1 MTDKFNL
8 KNIKFNSENIAGAVK
23 APVSKS
29 IAHRALIC
37 AALANGG
44 MSCIYGIDSGS
55 DLSEDIKATIGA
67 LRAMGCDIDLLQD
80 KINVCGGVKNNKI
93 KINCGESASTL
104 RFLIPVVAALGI
116 EASFTGE
123 GNLPERPV
131 QLYQNLLADK
141 GVSIN
146 LQDGKLPLTV
156 SGKLTAGKFYV
167 PGDITSQ
174 FITGLLFAL
183 PMLDGDSEIILTS
196 PLESEPYVNIT
207 INVLKI
213 FGIEIIR
220 KTSGIYYINGN
231 QRYLNTAYSVE
242 GDFSQA
248 AFFLSAAAI
257 NGEIAVHHLNSVSPQ
272 GDYKIIELL
281 GLFGAKIY
289 FDGDVLY
296 ASKGELHGIN
306 IDAKNIPDLVPVLSV
321 VAAYA
326 EGETVIYNAGRLRF
340 KESDRLHAIYEMLT
354 AIGADVKEK
363 ETGDGLII
371 NGKSKLRG
379 GSVKSFGD
387 HRIAMSAAI
396 ASIGTEAGIIID
408 DMNCISKSYPA
419 FLDDFLALIK

>member
-1 MTDKFNL
+1 MTNNFSLNL
-8 KNIKFNSENIAGAVK
+8 KDIKFNPANIAGAVK
-23 APVSKS
+23 APASKS

-37 AALANGG
+37 AALAENGT
-44 MSCIYGIDSGS
+44 SCIYGIDS

-67 LRAMGCDIDLLQD
+67 LRAMGVDIDLSQD

-104 RFLIPVVAALGI
+104 RFLIPVAAALGI

-131 QLYQNLLADK
+131 QLYQKLLADK

-146 LQDGKLPLTV
+146 LQGGKLPLTV

-196 PLESEPYVNIT
+196 PLESEPYVDIT

-213 FGIEIIR
+213 FGIEIICR
-220 KTSGIYYINGN
+220 TGGGYYISGN
-231 QRYLNTAYSVE
+231 QRYLSTAYSVE

-248 AFFLSAAAI
+248 AFFASAAAI
-257 NGEIAVHHLNSVSPQ
+257 NGEIAVHRLNSFSAQ

-296 ASKGELHGIN
+296 AAKGELHGIN
-306 IDAKNIPDLVPVLSV
+306 IDAKNIPDLVPILSV

-340 KESDRLHAIYEMLT
+340 KESDRIHAIHEMLT
-354 AIGADVKEK
+354 AIGANVKEI
-363 ETGDGLII
+363 GDGLII

-396 ASIGTEAGIIID
+396 ASIGTEEGIIID
-408 DMNCISKSYPA
+408 DMNCIRKSYPA

>member
-1 MTDKFNL
+1 MNL
-8 KNIKFNSENIAGAVK
+8 KDIKFNPANIAGAVK
-23 APVSKS
+23 APASKS
-29 IAHRALIC
+29 IAHRVLIC
-37 AALANGG
+37 AALAENGT
-44 MSCIYGIDSGS
+44 SCIYGIDRS
-55 DLSEDIKATIGA
+55 DDIDATIGA
-67 LRAMGCDIDLLQD
+67 LRAMGIDIEILQD

-104 RFLIPVVAALGI
+104 RFLIPVAAALGI
-116 EASFTGE
+116 GASFTGE

-131 QLYQNLLADK
+131 QLYQKLLAYK

-146 LQDGKLPLTV
+146 LQGGKLPLIV

-167 PGDITSQ
+167 PGDISSQ

-196 PLESEPYVNIT
+196 PLESEPYIDIT
-207 INVLKI
+207 VNVLKI
-213 FGIEIIR
+213 FGIEIY
-220 KTSGIYYINGN
+220 KTCRGYYINGN
-231 QRYLNTAYSVE
+231 QRYLSKAYTVE

-248 AFFLSAAAI
+248 AFFASAAAI
-257 NGEIAVHHLNSVSPQ
+257 NGEIAVHRLNSFLAQ

-296 ASKGELHGIN
+296 AVKGELHGIN
-306 IDAKNIPDLVPVLSV
+306 IDAKNIPDLVPILSV

-326 EGETVIYNAGRLRF
+326 KGETVIYNAGRLRF
-340 KESDRLHAIYEMLT
+340 KESDRIHAIYEMLT
-354 AIGADVKEK
+354 AIGADVK

-408 DMNCISKSYPA
+408 DMNCIRKSYPA

>member
-1 MTDKFNL
+1 MNL
-8 KNIKFNSENIAGAVK
+8 KNIKFNPANIAGAVK
-23 APVSKS
+23 APSSKS
-29 IAHRALIC
+29 VAHRALIC
-37 AALANGG
+37 AALSEGG
-44 MSCIYGIDSGS
+44 TSCIYGIDRS
-55 DLSEDIKATIGA
+55 DDIDATIGA
-67 LRAMGCDIDLLQD
+67 LRAMGIDIEILQD

-104 RFLIPVVAALGI
+104 RFLIPVAAALGI
-116 EASFTGE
+116 GASFTGE

-131 QLYQNLLADK
+131 QLYQKLLAYK

-146 LQDGKLPLTV
+146 LQGGKLPLIV

-167 PGDITSQ
+167 PGDISSQ

-196 PLESEPYVNIT
+196 PLESEPYIDIT
-207 INVLKI
+207 VNVLKI
-213 FGIEIIR
+213 FGIEIICR
-220 KTSGIYYINGN
+220 TGEGYYISGN
-231 QRYLNTAYSVE
+231 QRYLSTAYTVE

-248 AFFLSAAAI
+248 AFFASAAAI
-257 NGEIAVHHLNSVSPQ
+257 NGEIAVHRLNSFSAQ

-296 ASKGELHGIN
+296 AAKGELHGIN
-306 IDAKNIPDLVPVLSV
+306 IDAKNIPDLVPILSV

-340 KESDRLHAIYEMLT
+340 KESDRIHAIHEMLT
-354 AIGADVKEK
+354 AIGADVKEI
-363 ETGDGLII
+363 GDGLII
-371 NGKSKLRG
+371 NGNGKSKLRG
-379 GSVKSFGD
+379 GNVKSFGD

-396 ASIGTEAGIIID
+396 ASIGTEEGIIID
-408 DMNCISKSYPA
+408 DMNCIRKSYPA